1 MNINNDYNNF
11 LEKFF
16 LGCINE
22 LSIITNKEI
31 EYLGKIKLEE
41 ISNEELSM
49 TRSYFV
55 SIKDLDNSEKILINN
70 SFKILYKEDLLK
82 KIYQYI
88 FNDNGENLTTKEVID
103 FGKEFTEIITNKY
116 FENPYDKNLIY
127 NPNTEITINEKDIVN
142 IDSLKIYFK
151 FKDSEEIDYFIFDL
165 NAEIDLNIEEG
176 EIVNSFFIEE
186 DNSFTKEETIE
197 EKCYSENEIE
207 EFVGKLNDPLKEEI
221 NTILEDDDEEH
232 IGCDS
237 FIKEKNE
244 IEEIDYGEV
253 KKEHPIIFDNKFDI
267 EDSIN
272 NLLNAKENPK
282 EENIQVVNQIDNY
295 KENKRQNILED
306 NSLIFSIEKLSEL
319 KIGHNLGGLNLSAET
334 IEKLLLEGIIDN
346 EIQIPL
352 TLNLGNNIIKIPNT
366 FIVIDKELKITI
378 KQEVK

>member
-186 DNSFTKEETIE
+186 DDSFTKEETIE

-232 IGCDS
+232 ISDS

-272 NLLNAKENPK
+272 NLLNTKENPK
-282 EENIQVVNQIDNY
+282 EENIQVVNQRDNY
-295 KENKRQNILED
+295 KENKPQNILED